1 MQHVTAVG
9 HRHVRHTPTNTRM
22 VKRPIEHSVGY
33 PVGPVTKKVV
43 FLPTEPIIRGGCL
56 IV

>member
-1 MQHVTAVG
+1 M
-9 HRHVRHTPTNTRM
+9 PTNTCL
-22 VKRPIEHSVGY
+22 VNPPIERDVGY

-43 FLPTEPIIRGGCL
+43 FLANGTNHSRRMCL